1 MAVVDSM
8 AWVPAWVAPYYEATI
23 SQSAQQMR
31 VLKRAQADLQYR
43 EAGLSV
49 WRLGGLEAL
58 VKWLEVKQ

>member
-1 MAVVDSM
+1 
-8 AWVPAWVAPYYEATI
+8 
-23 SQSAQQMR
+23 MR
-31 VLKRAQADLQYR
+31 VLKRAQADLPYR